1 MENLFYNTP
10 TRLSALRTSSEEYGR
25 ILDVVTKYAIHNP
38 RVSFVC
44 KKVCFRYSYLPA
56 LLADLLYLF
65 QSGSGAPDV
74 TTPSGSTTRQTIRQL
89 YGQAIAKD
97 LLEASMSSI
106 DDNNTISGNSDAM
119 DVEETWSAE
128 AFFTNANY
136 QAKRFVFLLFI
147 NRKLSHPGLCV
158 LK

>member
-1 MENLFYNTP
+1 
-10 TRLSALRTSSEEYGR
+10 
-25 ILDVVTKYAIHNP
+25 
-38 RVSFVC
+38 
-44 KKVCFRYSYLPA
+44 
-56 LLADLLYLF
+56 
-65 QSGSGAPDV
+65 
-74 TTPSGSTTRQTIRQL
+74 
-89 YGQAIAKD
+89 
-97 LLEASMSSI
+97 MSSI